1 MEGSLVPRK
10 LAGRYEIREVLGQGG
25 MGLVYRA
32 YDTVIR
38 REVALKTILD
48 IPDPASL
55 QLFYRECDVLASMS
69 HPNIVEIFDIGE
81 FEEEGK
87 KKPYFVMPLLPGTT
101 LETFIRNA
109 SHRLTVERT
118 VGIISQACRGLQAAH
133 ERGLVHRDLKPS
145 NIFVMEDDSVKII
158 DFGVAHIT
166 ETRSTR
172 ALKGTLLYMS
182 PEQIE
187 MKPLSALSDIFSLS
201 VVCYEALTGRQ
212 PFQRARP
219 DEVVEAIRKQI
230 PPPASEINPAVS
242 QSIGRVVHKGMAK
255 QPWHRFSSA
264 REFSE
269 VLNKALRN
277 EPIEFFD
284 PSRTRPRLERA
295 TKALE
300 AGDYQFA
307 GEILG
312 ELEAEGHID
321 SSISRLRQQ
330 LDTAVRRKTI
340 AQLLEAAKARFEE
353 QEDPLAL
360 QKLQDI
366 LEMEPDNAQAL
377 SLKSQIENRRSDKQ
391 IENWYRLARQ
401 HIDNHAYAHARE
413 ALQNVLQLRPKEGRA
428 LQLIAEVDRHE
439 HEYNKLRQEKTQIH
453 HAAMEAWQKGDVSS
467 ALSKLAVVLEL
478 DRRAPDASTPE
489 RGATYQ
495 SFYNEVRSEHDAMNT
510 AYAEA
515 RKQLGERNF
524 GKALATCEAYVA
536 KYPNNAIF
544 QALKYDIEEQQRQE
558 LSAFIAAIDRQA
570 EGEADLDKRVNILKE
585 ALDQHP
591 GETHFE
597 RALRLVKDKRDLVNS
612 IVARALHHEAEGA
625 FGDALN
631 DWEILR
637 TIYSQYP
644 GLKFEVERLQKRREQ
659 QSRIEAKTAWVE
671 QIDAGIRSSDYG
683 RALDL
688 LQRAKAEFPNDAE
701 LAELEK
707 LANHGVQRSGDAH
720 RLMAEGQELC
730 AQNRPAEGIK
740 LLREAYELDEHNTLT
755 RAVLSN
761 ALLEQARA
769 IAESDWQE
777 ADRLAQQAVDLNPGH
792 PLAKTVRMLISDQK
806 REQLVSECLSQA
818 RKLQAAGDVPGALAR
833 IEEALAAYPREPRLT
848 QTQDTLQRELQAQGR
863 QARRRD
869 LGELRRMEQEA
880 ETLSDSKTMQAVAER
895 ARALANRYV
904 NDEEVLSSANGLLQ
918 RLNVP
923 TVQGEKPSPS
933 EEKRKSD
940 RPGKVAG
947 PPLPDAGQSTM
958 SVYSPPTMD
967 LPSSDSPSSAAET
980 ESAPAPPL
988 AAKPAVPRSSQ
999 VKPAQVKP
1007 SQVKPAPAKA
1017 WPAITSLITGLKWPK
1032 LPVKFSRGQMAS
1044 AGASALVLLLVLWL
1058 LGRHPRPTSAP
1069 PTVAQFSVLVHTI
1082 PAGATI
1088 RVNHEVRGVSD
1099 LQVDLSGGT
1108 YQIEAQLPGYQPKTV
1123 AFDAKAGAPNSI
1135 ELTLDP
1141 ALAVAQLSSDTG
1153 TGKVSFDDQPPV
1165 DLGGAQWTLNN
1176 IEPGEH
1182 KLKFDGP
1189 QGSASFSFVTEA
1201 GAVPVIKRP
1210 IVAKGVLAVV
1220 VSNLGDRLQ
1229 VFASDPAAKLSW
1241 DGQTPTAMGQD
1252 GWQLTQ
1258 VTSGTHELTLT
1269 QGGDQYKLDVDAG
1282 PMPSLTTFLESGK
1295 NVGTLIVV
1303 AGEDKARVFLN
1314 GQLQKETMQGGQ
1326 MRISNLEPKD
1336 YAVKVSKEG
1345 FQDLPEQRV
1354 RIVKGEERKL
1364 TFNLEPIP
1372 RFASL
1377 SIQGGTPGAQVLI
1390 DQVSTGTVQPDGN
1403 LSVPK
1408 ISPGDHILELR
1419 KDGFKPKRL
1428 QKRFVSGSNVAVTPA
1443 EAALEVAT
1451 GEVKITITP
1460 SDAVV
1465 SLAKAGEP
1473 PIKITSGNAVN
1484 LAPGT
1489 YTLSTRVADLTRT
1502 STVEVVAGR
1511 SKVFDLPLGPSGM
1524 SLWDDP
1530 AGWKQDNGT
1539 FIRKGGDFVLYS
1551 VSPTSGTFVFSAMLQ
1566 KGRRLQWVV
1575 NYVDAQNYI
1584 LFQMDDNNFYR
1595 SVMRNGQKT
1604 DEAKIPHKTEK
1615 KSFRTIQIRISP
1627 SEIIQQTKSG
1637 DSWVALDKWSGANL
1651 SAGKFGFY
1659 IQGNDQVALSNFSR
1673 YAELAAH

>member
-10 LAGRYEIREVLGQGG
+10 LAGRYEVREVLGQGG
-25 MGLVYRA
+25 MGVVYRA

-38 REVALKTILD
+38 REVAVKTILD

-81 FEEEGK
+81 FEEGGK
-87 KKPYFVMPLLPGTT
+87 NKPYFVMPLLPGTT
-101 LETFIRNA
+101 LETFIRQA

-118 VGIISQACRGLQAAH
+118 VGIITQACRGLQAAH

-219 DEVVEAIRKQI
+219 DEIVEAIRKQV

-242 QSIGRVVHKGMAK
+242 QSIGHVVHKGMAK

-300 AGDYQFA
+300 SGDYQFA

-321 SSISRLRQQ
+321 SSIGRLRHQ
-330 LDTAVRRKTI
+330 LDAAVRRKTI

-377 SLKSQIENRRSDKQ
+377 SLRSQIENRRSDKQ

-401 HIDNHAYAHARE
+401 HIDNHAYPHALE

-428 LQLIAEVDRHE
+428 LQLIAEVDRQE

-453 HAAMEAWQKGDVSS
+453 RAAMEAWQKGDVSS

-489 RGATYQ
+489 HDATYQ
-495 SFYNEVRSEHDAMNT
+495 SLYNEVRSEHDAMNT

-515 RKQLGERNF
+515 RKQLRERNF
-524 GKALATCEAYVA
+524 GKALATCETYVT

-558 LSAFIAAIDRQA
+558 LSAYIAAIDRQVEA
-570 EGEADLDKRVNILKE
+570 EPDLDKRVNILKE
-585 ALDQHP
+585 ALEQHP

-597 RALRLVKDKRDLVNS
+597 RALRPVKDKRDLVNS

-659 QSRIEAKTAWVE
+659 QSRIEAKTGWVE
-671 QIDAGIRSSDYG
+671 KIDACMHSSDYG

-688 LQRAKAEFPNDAE
+688 LQQAKAEFPNDAE

-707 LANHGVQRSGDAH
+707 LANDGVQRSTEAH
-720 RLMAEGQELC
+720 RLMTEGQELC
-730 AQNRPAEGIK
+730 AQNRAVEGIK
-740 LLREAYELDEHNTLT
+740 LLREAYELDEHNALT
-755 RAVLSN
+755 RAVLCN
-761 ALLEQARA
+761 ALLEQARV
-769 IAESDWQE
+769 IAESNWQE

-792 PLAKTVRMLISDQK
+792 PLAKTVRTLISDQK
-806 REQLVSECLSQA
+806 REQLVSEFLSQA
-818 RKLQAAGDVPGALAR
+818 RKLQAAGDVAGARAR
-833 IEEALAAYPREPRLT
+833 IEEALAAYPREPRLV
-848 QTQDTLQRELQAQGR
+848 QTQDTLKRELLAQRG

-880 ETLSDSKTMQAVAER
+880 ETLSDAATRQASAER
-895 ARALANRYV
+895 VLALANRYLD
-904 NDEEVLSSANGLLQ
+904 DEEVLSSANGLLQ
-918 RLNVP
+918 RLNVA
-923 TVQGEKPSPS
+923 TVQGKKPSQDR
-933 EEKRKSD
+933 EERKSD
-940 RPGKVAG
+940 QQGEVAG
-947 PPLPDAGQSTM
+947 SDAGQSTM
-958 SVYSPPTMD
+958 SLYSTPTMD
-967 LPSSDSPSSAAET
+967 GPPPAAET
-980 ESAPAPPL
+980 KSEPAPPL
-988 AAKPAVPRSSQ
+988 AATPVTPAVPPSSP
-999 VKPAQVKP
+999 K
-1007 SQVKPAPAKA
+1007 SEVKPAPARPR
-1017 WPAITSLITGLKWPK
+1017 PAITGPK
-1032 LPVKFSRGQMAS
+1032 RPKPPVKLSRGQMVV
-1044 AGASALVLLLVLWL
+1044 AGASVVALLLVFWL
-1058 LGRHPRPTSAP
+1058 LGRHPRPASAP
-1069 PTVAQFSVLVHTI
+1069 PPVAQFGVLVHTT

-1088 RVNHEVRGVSD
+1088 SVNHEVRGVSD
-1099 LQVDLSGGT
+1099 LQIDLPGGT
-1108 YQIEAQLPGYQPKTV
+1108 YQIEAQLQGYRPQTV

-1135 ELTLDP
+1135 ELTLEP
-1141 ALAVAQLSSDTG
+1141 ALAVVELSSDTG
-1153 TGKVSFDDQPPV
+1153 AGKVSFDDQSPV
-1165 DLGGAQWTLNN
+1165 DLEGAQWTLNN
-1176 IEPGEH
+1176 IAPGEH

-1189 QGSASFSFVTEA
+1189 QGSASFSFATEA
-1201 GAVPVIKRP
+1201 GAMPVVKRP
-1210 IVAKGVLAVV
+1210 ITAKGVLAVV

-1229 VFASDPAAKLSW
+1229 VFVSDPAAKLSW
-1241 DGQTPTAMGQD
+1241 DGQTPTAIGQD

-1258 VTSGTHELTLT
+1258 VRSGTHELTLT
-1269 QGGDQYKLDVDAG
+1269 QASDQYKLDVDTG
-1282 PMPSLTTFLESGK
+1282 PMPSLTAFLESGR
-1295 NVGTLIVV
+1295 NIGTLVVV

-1314 GQLQKETMQGGQ
+1314 GQLQKDTTQGGQ

-1336 YAVKVSKEG
+1336 YVVKVSKEG

-1354 RIVKGEERKL
+1354 RILKGEERKL
-1364 TFNLEPIP
+1364 TFNLQPIP
-1372 RFASL
+1372 HFGSL
-1377 SIQGGTPGAQVLI
+1377 SIQGGTPGSQVLI
-1390 DQVSTGTVQPDGN
+1390 DQVSAGTVQPDGSFSTSN
-1403 LSVPK
+1403 
-1408 ISPGDHILELR
+1408 ISPGDHVLELR

-1428 QKRFVSGSNVAVTPA
+1428 QKRFGSGSNVAVTPA
-1443 EAALEVAT
+1443 EAALEAAT
-1451 GEVKITITP
+1451 GEIKITFTP
-1460 SDAVV
+1460 PDATV
-1465 SLAKAGEP
+1465 SLTKAGEP
-1473 PIKITSGNAVN
+1473 PIKVTSGNAVN
-1484 LAPGT
+1484 LPPGT
-1489 YTLSTRVADLTRT
+1489 YTLTTRMADNLTRT
-1502 STVEVVAGR
+1502 STVEVVAGQF
-1511 SKVFDLPLGPSGM
+1511 KAFDLPLGPSGM

-1530 AGWKQDNGT
+1530 TGWKQDKGT
-1539 FIRKGGDFVLYS
+1539 FVHKGGDFVLYN

-1566 KGRRLQWVV
+1566 KGHRLQWVV
-1575 NYVDAQNYI
+1575 NCVDAQNYV

-1595 SVMRNGQKT
+1595 SVFRNGQKT
-1604 DEAKIPHKTEK
+1604 DEAKIPYKSEK
-1615 KSFRTIQIRISP
+1615 KSFHTIQIHISP
-1627 SEIIQQTKSG
+1627 SEVVQQTKSG
-1637 DSWVALDKWSGANL
+1637 DSWAALDKWSGANL
-1651 SAGKFGFY
+1651 AAGKFGFY
-1659 IQGNDQVALSNFSR
+1659 IPGNDQIALSSFKR
-1673 YAELAAH
+1673 YADLGAH